1 MGGIF
6 NAVSNVVENVG
17 DFAGNVIETAVDNP
31 IATAA
36 VLIGAPYLA
45 GELLAGEALAG
56 GLGADLIAPE
66 IAALGATGTSAG
78 LGGIGAG
85 LIAPEITALG
95 TSLGANTFPSLDF
108 INSIIPKTEAAAS
121 TFGSSTAADIAA
133 AEAASAAQYTGGT
146 GLSQTLFGST
156 PVLTP
161 AAIAEG
167 AVPVATQGILGAG
180 GTFNPLSGS
189 LLSNIIPSTPT
200 DFLTSFIPKT
210 PADIAKTLGTSA
222 LLGAAT
228 NALIPKQEVA
238 GVNMNIPQSNI
249 PQYGT
254 GQTIFDAYNS
264 AKRSVNSILY
274 PQGLLGTQQPRN
286 YGIYSN
292 YLQQQGLI

>member
-1 MGGIF
+1 MGGVANF
-6 NAVSNVVENVG
+6 VG
-17 DFAGNVIETAVDNP
+17 DTISSVIDTVTDNP

-36 VLIGAPYLA
+36 VFIGAPYLA

-180 GTFNPLSGS
+180 GTFNPLTGS
-189 LLSNIIPSTPT
+189 ISNLIPSTPT

-210 PADIAKTLGTSA
+210 PADIAKTLGMSA
-222 LLGAAT
+222 LLGTAT

-254 GQTIFDAYNS
+254 GKTIFDAYNS
-264 AKRSVNSILY
+264 AKQGVNNILY
-274 PQGLLGTQQPRN
+274 PQGLLGTQPRTA
-286 YGIYSN
+286 GIYSN

>member
-17 DFAGNVIETAVDNP
+17 DFAGKVIEKAVDNP
-31 IATAA
+31 IATAT

-156 PVLTP
+156 PVLNP

-167 AVPVATQGILGAG
+167 AVPVATQGYIGAG
-180 GTFNPLSGS
+180 GSFDPLSGS
-189 LLSNIIPSTPT
+189 LLSNIIPSSPT

-228 NALIPKQEVA
+228 NALIPKKEVA

-254 GQTIFDAYNS
+254 GKTIFDAYNS
-264 AKRSVNSILY
+264 AKQGVNNILY
-274 PQGLLGTQQPRN
+274 PQGLLGTQQPRTA
-286 YGIYSN
+286 GIYSN